1 VRSRRRLT
9 FGLTTL
15 LAISMPLF
23 LLAQRGGG
31 LGGLFGGGRFYG
43 GIYDNVRYDGRFAF
57 VRIRYLQYSRWS
69 ADYPTM
75 ERNLTTMLKELT
87 SIDPHLGASNV
98 QVLDDPDL
106 LKFPVAYLTEPGS
119 WFPTEQEVQ
128 GLRNYLAKGGFLIV
142 DDFFDPYDHFG
153 REWTVFYN
161 AMKRV
166 LPDAKIE
173 TLDVSH
179 PVFNSFFHIK
189 SLRVPYPG
197 TWGERGLM
205 GEFYGI
211 HEDNDSDRRLMVVIN
226 YNMDIGD
233 YMEWSATD
241 VYNPLPTNE
250 AYKFGINYVVYGLT
264 H

>member
-1 VRSRRRLT
+1 VRTRRAVA
-9 FGLTTL
+9 GLVVL
-15 LAISMPLF
+15 IVIALPLV

-31 LGGLFGGGRFYG
+31 GFFGGGRRAYV
-43 GIYDNVRYDGRFAF
+43 YDNVRYDGKFAF
-57 VRIRYLQYSRWS
+57 VRIRYQAYGSWS

-87 SIDPHLGASNV
+87 SIDPHVGESNV
-98 QVLDDPDL
+98 HTFDDPEL
-106 LKFPVAYLTEPGS
+106 LKFPVAYLTEPGY
-119 WFPTEQEVQ
+119 WYPTDEEVA
-128 GLRNYLAKGGFLIV
+128 GLRTYLAKGGFLIV
-142 DDFFDPYDHFG
+142 DDFFDPYNHFG
-153 REWTVFYN
+153 REWSTFYDGI
-161 AMKRV
+161 MRV

-179 PVFNSFFHIK
+179 PIFNSFFAIK
-189 SLRVPYPG
+189 SLKVPYPG
-197 TWGERGLM
+197 RWGEAGLM

-211 HEDNDSDRRLMVVIN
+211 YENNDPTRRLSVVIN

-241 VYNPLPTNE
+241 AYNPLPTNE
-250 AYKFGINYVVYGLT
+250 AYKFGINYVIYGLT